1 MDNQMQTDGQNV
13 NGQGNSSP
21 PEWFQTFAQQMVAHM
36 THMTQ
41 RMDTIEQRAQGQP
54 PSPVDQATPLSTPI
68 TADTS
73 TNTPTP
79 ANAPA
84 PEDPAKRPRPKL
96 RDMPLFTGK
105 RSEWR
110 SWKSRMEA
118 KLRKDKLA
126 IGDPS
131 DHFAYIEA
139 SLDDTPAKMVLAY
152 VERARKMNDE
162 DPDQF
167 MAYLNNIYGDDNAK
181 ERANNKLNSMSQ
193 GKEAFA
199 TFLPKFERTLAEAGG
214 GEWTDEVKINTLK
227 RMLNQELRRSL
238 VYIPIHPEKY
248 NDFIR
253 TMQTLASRLAAL
265 DPQKPTTTT
274 APKSAP
280 AADEMDWQPSTN
292 KAQASEQLS
301 VNKVPVK
308 EQGEQKRAQWVSKD
322 TLEKRKSNNLC
333 LRCGGKGHF
342 IGKCKLLPPR
352 SPQQGQT
359 KVKVTDA
366 KNDVKDDETTVIE
379 ELDSDTESGKE

>member
-1 MDNQMQTDGQNV
+1 MDNQIQTDGQNV
-13 NGQGNSSP
+13 NGQGSSSP
-21 PEWFQTFAQQMVAHM
+21 PEWFQVFAQQMVAHM

-41 RMDTIEQRAQGQP
+41 RMDTIEQQSQGQP
-54 PSPVDQATPLSTPI
+54 PSSVEQATPLPTP
-68 TADTS
+68 TTVDTATSVPPPADTS
-73 TNTPTP
+73 ASEEP
-79 ANAPA
+79 AR
-84 PEDPAKRPRPKL
+84 RPRPKL
-96 RDMPLFTGK
+96 PDMPLFMGK

-139 SLDDTPAKMVLAY
+139 CLDDTPAKMVLAY
-152 VERARKMNDE
+152 VERARETNSE

-248 NDFIR
+248 NDFIK
-253 TMQTLASRLAAL
+253 TIQTLASRLAAL
-265 DPQKPTTTT
+265 DPRK
-274 APKSAP
+274 P
-280 AADEMDWQPSTN
+280 AAPTIPKLTTDEMDWQPSTN
-292 KAQASEQLS
+292 KAQAPE
-301 VNKVPVK
+301 
-308 EQGEQKRAQWVSKD
+308 
-322 TLEKRKSNNLC
+322 
-333 LRCGGKGHF
+333 
-342 IGKCKLLPPR
+342 
-352 SPQQGQT
+352 
-359 KVKVTDA
+359 
-366 KNDVKDDETTVIE
+366 
-379 ELDSDTESGKE
+379 